1 MRPLSTVNYF
11 LKNKRKLLSSII
23 VIVMAICLVY
33 ILECF
38 IASIVQSIYP
48 LDATR
53 FEHASIII
61 TTENTPEISQE
72 ILSKLDESKN
82 IDRVICVTIKQIA
95 FSVPGSTTHAAV
107 FSAAPEDI
115 AYLMDNYQIEVVD
128 GRLPDHGTDEIAI
141 DDNVAKNNRLL
152 IGSQTNIDVSHGL
165 DRQYT
170 VVGILGSESHISLAG
185 SPMPTDKGVK
195 YDEKGYL
202 AFHKVGCSLQAEQ
215 EVTAL
220 SSQGLNVWTLARY
233 ERMYAVNNQTF
244 QILDLVVVLSIIV
257 MALCLVCSNYAQF
270 FSRKSEIGILSAL
283 GYTRREIII
292 RTFREVAIT
301 NLVGFIT
308 GLGLAVFLSRV
319 FISAAFG
326 SIGGTGVYLYGKAVV
341 LSLLAPVLTTVFTLI
356 PVNRLINKVDAISIV
371 ASN

>member
-11 LKNKRKLLSSII
+11 LKNKRKLLSSMIII
-23 VIVMAICLVY
+23 VVAICMVY
-33 ILECF
+33 IMECF

-53 FEHASIII
+53 FEHASIIV
-61 TTENTPEISQE
+61 TTENTPEMSQE
-72 ILSKLDESKN
+72 ILSSLDESEN
-82 IDRVICVTIKQIA
+82 IDRVICITVKQIV

-107 FSAAPEDI
+107 FAAAPDDI
-115 AYLMDNYQIEVVD
+115 PYLMDSFQIGVVD
-128 GRLPDHGTDEIAI
+128 GRLPESGTDEIAV
-141 DDNVAKNNRLL
+141 DDNVAENNGLQ

-170 VVGILGSESHISLAG
+170 VVGILGSESHISLTGA
-185 SPMPTDKGVK
+185 PMPTDSRLK
-195 YDEKGYL
+195 YDERGYIV
-202 AFHKVGCSLQAEQ
+202 FHTVGRSPQAEQ

-233 ERMYAVNNQTF
+233 ERLYAVNNQTF
-244 QILDLVVVLSIIV
+244 LVLDIVVVLSIIAMV
-257 MALCLVCSNYAQF
+257 LCLVCSKYAQF
-270 FSRKSEIGILSAL
+270 FSRKSEIGVLSAL

-301 NLVGFIT
+301 NLVGFIA
-308 GLGLAVFLSRV
+308 GLGLAVFLSRIFV
-319 FISAAFG
+319 TLAFS
-326 SIGGTGVYLYGKAVV
+326 SIGGTGIYLYRKAAA

-371 ASN
+371 TSN